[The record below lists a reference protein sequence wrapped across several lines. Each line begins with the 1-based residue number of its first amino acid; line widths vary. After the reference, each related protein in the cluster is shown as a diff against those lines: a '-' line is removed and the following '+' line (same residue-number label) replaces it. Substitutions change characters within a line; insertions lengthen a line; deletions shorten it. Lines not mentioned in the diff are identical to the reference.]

1 MRKYGK
7 WALTLGLLA
16 AAPGITLADGGPAP
30 AAAKQAGKSYNQQTA
45 EKIAEAL
52 RRERLAA
59 YEVDI
64 EFKDGIATI
73 KGEIATKKQKQRVHD
88 VVAKV
93 PGVTQVDDSRL
104 ALSAKKSYS
113 NRLKAAPAGGVVQAG
128 HQGGRDNRVQQV
140 NHEAGAESQEQKQ
153 AMAEEIGAALSGANL
168 DGYDIGIKYQ
178 GGVALLEGSVPTN
191 AQRAHAEHVASTVPG
206 VRSVANNLQVTEERQ
221 LPDQPQPGARGPAP
235 FDPRLA
241 MGGPG
246 ADPRLAMMANG
257 VDPRMVPA
265 HPAAF
270 QGAPGM
276 PGAPVPPP
284 APYAHPGA
292 GMNPASYNMPYL
304 PEHAWPAYAQYPN
317 VAGVNYPQQYSASAW
332 PYIGPFYPY
341 PQVPL
346 GWRDATLRWDDGQW
360 NLQFRQR
367 TDKWFWFMHP
377 KNW

>member
-52 RRERLAA
+52 RKERLAA

-64 EFKDGIATI
+64 EFKDGVATI

-104 ALSAKKSYS
+104 ALSGKKSYT
-113 NRLKAAPAGGVVQAG
+113 NRMKAQSAGGVVQAG

-153 AMAEEIGAALSGANL
+153 AKAEEIGAALSGANL

-178 GGVALLEGSVPTN
+178 SGVAVLEGSVPTN
-191 AQRAHAEHVASTVPG
+191 AQRAQAEHVASTVPG
-206 VRSVANNLQVTEERQ
+206 VRSVANELQVTEER
-221 LPDQPQPGARGPAP
+221 PMPSPAR
-235 FDPRLA
+235 
-241 MGGPG
+241 
-246 ADPRLAMMANG
+246 
-257 VDPRMVPA
+257 
-265 HPAAF
+265 
-270 QGAPGM
+270 
-276 PGAPVPPP
+276 
-284 APYAHPGA
+284 PGA
-292 GMNPASYNMPYL
+292 GASISTAWWRTMLSGAEGPAQKTGRGMRLIGPKLELFERPAHLVRDAGAGAADIVDDVIPLGGIQVPGGIEPIVMGVENPTAGG
-304 PEHAWPAYAQYPN
+304 YAKIATVISTDMGKMGQLVPGSTLGFK
-317 VAGVNYPQQYSASAW
+317 AIEASAAADVARAQW
-332 PYIGPFYPY
+332 AA
-341 PQVPL
+341 L
-346 GWRDATLRWDDGQW
+346 KRGWEGMR
-360 NLQFRQR
+360 
-367 TDKWFWFMHP
+367 P
-377 KNW
+377 